1 MKPNRFEHLSLE
13 EKVDELSERGVY
25 LMCRQNSIYNVF
37 LYGIGGLYVEV
48 MYFKKNNRI
57 QNIEV
62 VSNDKVI
69 DFYLDEMSLEFS

>member
-62 VSNDKVI
+62 VSTDKVI